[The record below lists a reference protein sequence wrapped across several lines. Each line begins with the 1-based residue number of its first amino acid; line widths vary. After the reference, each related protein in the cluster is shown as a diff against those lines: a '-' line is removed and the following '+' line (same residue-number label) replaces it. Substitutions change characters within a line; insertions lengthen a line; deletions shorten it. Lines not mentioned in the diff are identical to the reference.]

1 MKKFLCLILIAAL
14 LIPVAAFADDSIVG
28 TWYMLY
34 DKNKV
39 PEMASNFQNCDLVIA
54 TYSFLPDG
62 SVYLAEH
69 DVTDNNSVPLS
80 AVAGKW
86 EAAAFDYSYSVIG
99 LGSGKAIVDKDEI
112 FLEINS
118 ASHLY
123 LKLRRMLPYD
133 PYSDYV
139 LK

>member
-1 MKKFLCLILIAAL
+1 MKKFLCLILIVAL
-14 LIPVAAFADDSIVG
+14 LIPVVAFADDPIVG

-39 PEMASNFQNCDLVIA
+39 PEMASNFQNCDLIIS
-54 TYSFLPDG
+54 TYSFLSDG
-62 SVYLAEH
+62 SIYLAEH
-69 DVTDNNSVPLS
+69 DVTDKNSVPMS

-86 EAAAFDYSYSVIG
+86 EKQTFDYTYNVIG

-112 FLEINS
+112 YLEINS
-118 ASHLY
+118 TSHLY

-139 LK
+139 VK